1 MALSFELDPNLL
13 VLSRDNYGI
22 LDMLSDV
29 GGLTKVLA
37 FGFNYLLYLL
47 NYRYIDSFLASILF
61 RTNDNEELKPSKYG
75 NIKEWFLNACPKKCS
90 QRNRR
95 FR

>member
-61 RTNDNEELKPSKYG
+61 RTNDNEQL
-75 NIKEWFLNACPKKCS
+75 
-90 QRNRR
+90 
-95 FR
+95 